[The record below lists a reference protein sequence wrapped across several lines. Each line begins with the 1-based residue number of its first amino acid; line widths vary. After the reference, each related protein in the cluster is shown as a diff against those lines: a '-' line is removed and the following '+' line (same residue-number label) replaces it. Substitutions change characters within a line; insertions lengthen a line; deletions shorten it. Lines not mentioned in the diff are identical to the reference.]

1 MMAMRHVKSLTDL
14 PDLKNLNESIT
25 MKRGLLGLWASV
37 VFFAAPAF
45 ANDMAPDV
53 LVRSVTGEVLD
64 IVRKDKDIQSGNTK
78 KSIELVDAK
87 VLPHFNFKRMT
98 QLALG
103 REARKAT
110 PEQLA
115 ILIEEFKTLLVRT
128 YAKALTEFRN
138 QEMVFK
144 PFKMAAADT
153 DVKVRTEIRQ
163 SGGKPVPMDYY
174 LEKSSSSWKVYDM
187 EVGGVSLV
195 TNYRSSFAQE
205 IQANGID
212 GLIRSLQAKNKSGEA
227 APKAK

>member
-1 MMAMRHVKSLTDL
+1 
-14 PDLKNLNESIT
+14 
-25 MKRGLLGLWASV
+25 MKRGLLGFLASV
-37 VFFAAPAF
+37 VFFALPAF
-45 ANDMAPDV
+45 ADDLAPDV
-53 LVRSVTGEVLD
+53 LVKNVTGEVLD

-110 PEQLA
+110 PEQLTVLA
-115 ILIEEFKTLLVRT
+115 EEFKTLLVRT

-138 QEMVFK
+138 QEVVFK
-144 PFKMAAADT
+144 PLKMTATDT

-174 LEKSSSSWKVYDM
+174 LEKLPSGWKVYDM

-195 TNYRSSFAQE
+195 TNYRSSFTQE

-212 GLIRSLQAKNKSGEA
+212 GLIRSLQTKNKSSE
-227 APKAK
+227 PVQKAK

>member
-1 MMAMRHVKSLTDL
+1 
-14 PDLKNLNESIT
+14 
-25 MKRGLLGLWASV
+25 MKRGLLGFLASV
-37 VFFAAPAF
+37 VLFSPAAY

-53 LVRSVTGEVLD
+53 LIKSVTSEVLE

-87 VLPHFNFKRMT
+87 VLPHFNFKRMA

-110 PEQLA
+110 PEQLTVLA
-115 ILIEEFKTLLVRT
+115 EEFKILLVRT

-138 QEMVFK
+138 QEVIFK
-144 PFKMAAADT
+144 PFKMGAADT
-153 DVKVRTEIRQ
+153 DAKVRTDIRQ

-174 LEKSSSSWKVYDM
+174 LEKSSAGWKVYDM

-212 GLIRSLQAKNKSGEA
+212 GLIRSLQTKNKSTD
-227 APKAK
+227 PVQKAK

>member
-1 MMAMRHVKSLTDL
+1 
-14 PDLKNLNESIT
+14 
-25 MKRGLLGLWASV
+25 MKRGLLGALGLLAGLM
-37 VFFAAPAF
+37 FFASTAS

-53 LVRSVTGEVLD
+53 LVKSVTNEVLD

-110 PEQLA
+110 PEQMTVLA
-115 ILIEEFKTLLVRT
+115 DEFKTLLVRT

-138 QEMVFK
+138 QEVIFK
-144 PFKMAAADT
+144 PFKMEAADT

-174 LEKSSSSWKVYDM
+174 LEKSAGGWKVYDM

-205 IQANGID
+205 IQANGMD
-212 GLIRSLQAKNKSGEA
+212 GLVRSLQAKNKSVEFVQ
-227 APKAK
+227 KAK

>member
-1 MMAMRHVKSLTDL
+1 
-14 PDLKNLNESIT
+14 
-25 MKRGLLGLWASV
+25 MKRGLLGLLAGV
-37 VFFAAPAF
+37 VFFALPVF

-53 LVRSVTGEVLD
+53 LVKNVTSEVLD

-103 REARKAT
+103 REARKTT
-110 PEQLA
+110 PEQLTVLA
-115 ILIEEFKTLLVRT
+115 EEFKTLLVRT

-138 QEMVFK
+138 QEVIFK
-144 PFKMAAADT
+144 PFKMEAADT
-153 DVKVRTEIRQ
+153 DAKVRTEIRQ

-174 LEKSSSSWKVYDM
+174 LEKLSSGWKVYDM

-195 TNYRSSFAQE
+195 TNYRSSFSQE

-212 GLIRSLQAKNKSGEA
+212 GLIRSLQAKNKSTETVQ
-227 APKAK
+227 KAK

>member
-1 MMAMRHVKSLTDL
+1 
-14 PDLKNLNESIT
+14 
-25 MKRGLLGLWASV
+25 MKRGLLGFLASM
-37 VFFAAPAF
+37 VFFALPVV

-64 IVRKDKDIQSGNTK
+64 IVRKDKDIQSGNTA

-87 VLPHFNFKRMT
+87 VLPHFNFKHMT

-110 PEQLA
+110 PEQLTVLA
-115 ILIEEFKTLLVRT
+115 EEFKTLLVRT
-128 YAKALTEFRN
+128 YAKALAEFRN
-138 QEMVFK
+138 QEVVYK
-144 PFKMAAADT
+144 PFKMESVET

-174 LEKSSSSWKVYDM
+174 LEKTPSGWKVYDV

-205 IQANGID
+205 TQANGID

-227 APKAK
+227 APKSK

>member
-1 MMAMRHVKSLTDL
+1 
-14 PDLKNLNESIT
+14 
-25 MKRGLLGLWASV
+25 MKRGLLGLLASV
-37 VFFAAPAF
+37 VFLASTAF

-53 LVRSVTGEVLD
+53 LVKNVTSEVLD

-78 KSIELVDAK
+78 KSLELVDAK

-110 PEQLA
+110 PEQMAVLA
-115 ILIEEFKTLLVRT
+115 EEFKTLLVRT

-138 QEMVFK
+138 QEVIFK
-144 PFKMAAADT
+144 PFKMESADT

-174 LEKSSSSWKVYDM
+174 LEKLSGGWKVYDM
-187 EVGGVSLV
+187 EVSGVSLV
-195 TNYRSSFAQE
+195 TNYRSSFSQE

-212 GLIRSLQAKNKSGEA
+212 GLIRSLQTKNKSSEA
-227 APKAK
+227 AQGTK